1 MEMERINENTIRV
14 SIGNDDLA
22 ERGITFLDLLGNQRQ
37 IETFFYSI
45 LEEVDVDDQF
55 QGTDAVTF
63 QVLPNHDG
71 LELFISKNTAIE
83 DDSDFNDF
91 DNTQAEGF
99 VDYLR
104 NQMTPPEST
113 QKEKESSSDI
123 GEFNYLEDSIFGATY
138 ETVFRT
144 SDFESIVELAN
155 NIQLLNALSS
165 LYFYNNNY
173 YLQLSFL
180 LEDSTE
186 GQARND
192 VSKIYEYMELTS
204 ITRDVLDE
212 YGELIIDRNALSIM
226 KYYFK

>member
-22 ERGITFLDLLGNQRQ
+22 ERGITFLDLLGNQKQ

-104 NQMTPPEST
+104 NQMTPPET
-113 QKEKESSSDI
+113 AQKSEEASSDV

-138 ETVFRT
+138 ETVFK
-144 SDFESIVELAN
+144 SADFESIVELAN

-180 LEDSTE
+180 LEDSSK
-186 GQARND
+186 GQAKND
-192 VSKIYEYMELTS
+192 VSKIYEYMELTN

-226 KYYFK
+226 KHYFK

>member
-22 ERGITFLDLLGNQRQ
+22 ERGITFLDLLGNQKQ

-71 LELFISKNTAIE
+71 LELFISKNASIDETADFTGIE
-83 DDSDFNDF
+83 ND
-91 DNTQAEGF
+91 QAEGF

-104 NQMTPPEST
+104 SQMTHPTDGVINEDTSEST
-113 QKEKESSSDI
+113 
-123 GEFNYLEDSIFGATY
+123 EFNYLDDEVFGATY
-138 ETVFRT
+138 ETVFKAD
-144 SDFESIVELAN
+144 DFESIVELAN
-155 NIQLLNALSS
+155 NTQLLNVLSS
-165 LYFYNNNY
+165 LYFYNNVY

-180 LEDSTE
+180 LEDSSE
-186 GQARND
+186 SQAKND
-192 VSKIYEYMELTS
+192 VSKIYEYMQLTN
-204 ITRDVLDE
+204 ITKDVLDE

-226 KYYFK
+226 KHYFK

>member
-22 ERGITFLDLLGNQRQ
+22 ERGITFLDLLGNQKQ

-71 LELFISKNTAIE
+71 LELFISKNASIDET
-83 DDSDFNDF
+83 SDFSGLGDS
-91 DNTQAEGF
+91 QAEGF

-104 NQMTPPEST
+104 SQM
-113 QKEKESSSDI
+113 SSPADGTVNDSSPDAN
-123 GEFNYLEDSIFGATY
+123 EFSYLDDEVFGPTY
-138 ETVFRT
+138 ETVFKAE
-144 SDFESIVELAN
+144 DFESIVELAN
-155 NIQLLNALSS
+155 NTQLLNVLSS
-165 LYFYNNNY
+165 LYFYNNVY

-180 LEDSTE
+180 LEDSSE
-186 GQARND
+186 NQAKND
-192 VSKIYEYMELTS
+192 VSKIYEYMQLTN
-204 ITRDVLDE
+204 ITKDVLDE

-226 KYYFK
+226 KHYFK